1 MRKFVR
7 DELILKPAKPSLSM
21 HGFKKK
27 NYQKKK
33 NKTKKQLQQ
42 QTNKAKR
49 NKPSFVSLV
58 WLTNHIILQS
68 MITYQIERLPVKR
81 GLSGL
86 SGLFRLQ
93 DIICSDCDNQCERR
107 ARGFGDGEYPPF
119 SNHVRLIFATP
130 LPSESLEQG
139 KFTTTDR
146 CNQTS
151 IPELDFTRIPNGQS
165 NQTLQELNTKVKKG
179 F

>member
-7 DELILKPAKPSLSM
+7 DELILKPAQPSLSM
-21 HGFKKK
+21 HGLKKE
-27 NYQKKK
+27 NYHKKKK

-68 MITYQIERLPVKR
+68 MMTYQIERLPVKR

-86 SGLFRLQ
+86 SELFRLQ

-107 ARGFGDGEYPPF
+107 AREVGDGEYPLF

-139 KFTTTDR
+139 KFTRPTDTIK
-146 CNQTS
+146 QAYLS
-151 IPELDFTRIPNGQS
+151 WIS
-165 NQTLQELNTKVKKG
+165 QESLMTNPIKPYTN
-179 F
+179 

>member
-1 MRKFVR
+1 
-7 DELILKPAKPSLSM
+7 M
-21 HGFKKK
+21 HGFKKE
-27 NYQKKK
+27 NYLEKKK
-33 NKTKKQLQQ
+33 KQQTKKQLQR
-42 QTNKAKR
+42 QTNKTKR

-68 MITYQIERLPVKR
+68 MMTYQIERLPVKR
-81 GLSGL
+81 GLSVL
-86 SGLFRLQ
+86 SELFRLQ

-107 ARGFGDGEYPPF
+107 AREVGDGEYPLF

-146 CNQTS
+146 YNQTS
-151 IPELDFTRIPNGQS
+151 IPELDFTRIPNDQS
-165 NQTLQELNTKVKKG
+165 NQTLHELNTKLKKRVQTSK
-179 F
+179 